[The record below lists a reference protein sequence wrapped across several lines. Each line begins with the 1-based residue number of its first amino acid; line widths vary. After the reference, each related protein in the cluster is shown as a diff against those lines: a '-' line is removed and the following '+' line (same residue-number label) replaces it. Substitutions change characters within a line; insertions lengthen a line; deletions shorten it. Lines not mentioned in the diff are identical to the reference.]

1 MPYCVDKTTGL
12 IDYDTLATT
21 AKLFRP
27 KMIVAGTSAYSRQ
40 LDYARFRQI
49 ADSVGAIL
57 MADMAHISGLVATGL
72 HPSPFEYADV
82 VTTTTHKTLRAA
94 RGAMIFFRKRKPAP
108 VPKSK
113 AAHTA
118 TTVVNGCGD
127 TFVATD
133 YEQRINEAV
142 FPGLQGGP
150 HNNNIAAIA
159 VGLHEAAQPAFAD
172 YQRQV
177 LANSRRLAAKLQE
190 YGYQIVTGGTDT
202 HLLLVDF
209 RPIKLDGVRV
219 CSVLDLLG
227 VTVNKNTVPGD
238 ISAMRPSG
246 VRLGTPALTSRGL
259 KLEDM
264 DRVAGFIHRGIQLA
278 QEISRRAASNN
289 IKDFEAILASD
300 EEVKNSMKTLRAEII
315 EFASSFPLPGMEDC

>member
-1 MPYCVDKTTGL
+1 MPYCVDKVTGL
-12 IDYDTLATT
+12 IDYETLATT
-21 AKLFRP
+21 ARLFRP

-72 HPSPFEYADV
+72 HPSPFEYADI

-108 VPKSK
+108 VPKTK
-113 AAHTA
+113 AARA
-118 TTVVNGCGD
+118 AVNGYGD
-127 TFVATD
+127 TFVPTD

-159 VGLHEAAQPAFAD
+159 VGLHEAAQPAFAE
-172 YQRQV
+172 YQR
-177 LANSRRLAAKLQE
+177 
-190 YGYQIVTGGTDT
+190 QIVTGGTDT

-219 CSVLDLLG
+219 CTVLERLG
-227 VTVNKNTVPGD
+227 ITVNKNTVPGD
-238 ISAMRPSG
+238 INAMRPSG
-246 VRLGTPALTSRGL
+246 IRLGTPAVTSRGFQL
-259 KLEDM
+259 QDI
-264 DRVAGFIHRGIQLA
+264 DRVAELIHRGIQLT
-278 QEISRRAASNN
+278 QEIARRAASSNF
-289 IKDFEAILASD
+289 KDFEAVLASD
-300 EEVKNSMKTLRAEII
+300 DEVKDSVKTLRAEVIG
-315 EFASSFPLPGMEDC
+315 FTSSFPLPGLPDCQA